1 MGAVVTAAGAAAA
14 DGEVV
19 TALGAVVTAV
29 VAVVTADGEV
39 VAAADAD
46 AGSHVK
52 NLWLSSEH
60 ESVKVVAIPDGVGT
74 PRQA

>member
-19 TALGAVVTAV
+19 TAVG
-29 VAVVTADGEV
+29 AVVTADGEV